1 MGLFTS
7 IFGGVAATSA
17 ANRLNPPTVIMRDVN
32 FVCKGLSPKRLYK
45 WAIAY
50 GPRNSREI
58 HWLKL
63 NDKVEFI
70 DEVGGIDIYWN

>member
-7 IFGGVAATSA
+7 ILGGVAATSA
-17 ANRLNPPTVIMRDVN
+17 KNRLNPPTIIIRDLN
-32 FVCKGLSPKRLYK
+32 YVCKGISPNGLYK
-45 WAIAY
+45 WSFAY

-58 HWLKL
+58 HWIKL

-70 DEVGGIDIYWN
+70 DKVGGIDIYWN

>member
-32 FVCKGLSPKRLYK
+32 FVCKGISPKGLYK
-45 WAIAY
+45 WVIAY

-70 DEVGGIDIYWN
+70 DEVGGIDIYWS

>member
-32 FVCKGLSPKRLYK
+32 FGNIKIIDARIRKK
-45 WAIAY
+45 
-50 GPRNSREI
+50 
-58 HWLKL
+58 
-63 NDKVEFI
+63 EFI
-70 DEVGGIDIYWN
+70 SHC

>member
-32 FVCKGLSPKRLYK
+32 FVCKGISPKGLYK
-45 WAIAY
+45 WA
-50 GPRNSREI
+50 NSSKDPYE
-58 HWLKL
+58 HK
-63 NDKVEFI
+63 
-70 DEVGGIDIYWN
+70 

>member
-32 FVCKGLSPKRLYK
+32 FVCKGISPKGLYK
-45 WAIAY
+45 WVIAY
-50 GPRNSREI
+50 GPRN
-58 HWLKL
+58 
-63 NDKVEFI
+63 
-70 DEVGGIDIYWN
+70 